1 MATLYVGEKHAY
13 RDEVSAARA
22 ESAHI
27 AVHAARAHTLDWDAK
42 LVFRVDFED
51 GRRHFTTDD
60 IEVRKLVEKHPDCH
74 VHVITVA

>member
-27 AVHAARAHTLDWDAK
+27 AVHGARAFTVDWDAK
-42 LVFRVDFED
+42 LVFRVDFD
-51 GRRHFTTDD
+51 GTAHYTTDE

-74 VHVITVA
+74 VHVSTVA

>member
-1 MATLYVGEKHAY
+1 MATLYVGQNHAY

-22 ESAHI
+22 ESAEV

-42 LVFRVDFED
+42 LVFRVDHD
-51 GRRHFTTDD
+51 GRTHYTTDD
-60 IEVRKLVEKHPDCH
+60 IEVRKLVGKHPTCQ